1 MKYIFKTDY
10 SASYPLPACA
20 KATPPCSV
28 AMRAPRL
35 FKKGEVIEGIPQGPS
50 VQCIKAPC
58 GNLENQIPTHVFLQ
72 TGPTP
77 AENEKRITEGFMI
90 PIGVLSPG
98 GVYYKKEENKELN
111 KDPWTGGVEWD
122 KVFSFKNLF
131 WLVVL
136 VYLAYLFM
144 KHVLPL
150 AKKSFKTT

>member
-10 SASYPLPACA
+10 SAKYPLPACA
-20 KATPPCSV
+20 KANPPCPS
-28 AMRAPRL
+28 MPPLPRL
-35 FKKGEVIEGIPQGPS
+35 FKKGEVIEGIPQGGTE
-50 VQCIKAPC
+50 VHCIKAPC
-58 GNLENQIPTHVFLQ
+58 PQFPTTVFLPL
-72 TGPTP
+72 GP
-77 AENEKRITEGFMI
+77 NEKREQEGLTI
-90 PIGVLSPG
+90 PIGVLSSVG
-98 GVYYKKEENKELN
+98 ASSKKEENKGLS

>member
-10 SASYPLPACA
+10 SAKYPLPACA
-20 KATPPCSV
+20 KANPPCPS
-28 AMRAPRL
+28 MPPLPRL
-35 FKKGEVIEGIPQGPS
+35 FKKGEVIDGIPQGPE
-50 VQCIKAPC
+50 VHCIKAPC
-58 GNLENQIPTHVFLQ
+58 GS
-72 TGPTP
+72 GP
-77 AENEKRITEGFMI
+77 NEKREQEGLTI
-90 PIGVLSPG
+90 PIGVLSSVG
-98 GVYYKKEENKELN
+98 ASSKKEENKGLS

>member
-1 MKYIFKTDY
+1 M
-10 SASYPLPACA
+10 SYPEPACRRSN
-20 KATPPCSV
+20 PPCMIASQ
-28 AMRAPRL
+28 APRL
-35 FKKGEVIEGIPQGPS
+35 FKKGEVIEGIPQGGIE

-58 GNLENQIPTHVFLQ
+58 GSITTHVFLQ

-77 AENEKRITEGFMI
+77 APNEKRITEGFMI

-98 GVYYKKEENKELN
+98 GASSKKEENKELN